1 SFGPASSSSSLRRM
15 VMIAEQVA
23 QNASNR
29 DPLAPLVP
37 CSYTDAMDTIRL
49 AETFLTIADS
59 LKKPRASL
67 IRA

>member
-1 SFGPASSSSSLRRM
+1 M
-15 VMIAEQVA
+15 VTIAEQVA
-23 QNASNR
+23 LNAPNR

-67 IRA
+67 IRT